1 MAPLLSSINELEQI
15 STDIYLSYDIDQKE
29 IMYSKNSDKQIA
41 PASITKLMTAIL
53 LLENYGINDQIVI
66 KISDSGIRG
75 KIANLTNGE
84 SMSVSTLLDF
94 LLVYSANDAAH
105 AVALAVSESEENF
118 IELMN
123 LKASE
128 LGMDSTNFTNVHGL
142 DEVNHFTTVKDLLI
156 LSLAAIAYDEI
167 IVSTNKEYFFAD
179 LSNNELFK
187 YRTTN
192 TLLSKNFTG
201 LKTGWT
207 TNAGLTFVG
216 LYQDLNRNIITIVN
230 QSKVD
235 LGMENHFI
243 DTILLKDS
251 SIMNFDKIII
261 LNSGATIAT
270 IYNGINTREVNADSS
285 IDIFGRVNNNYEFN
299 SITISSNTIKLEYG
313 NQNLLKV
320 PTPPSPKISLLNKLI
335 FWMFRY

>member
-29 IMYSKNSDKQIA
+29 IMYSMNSDKQIA

-53 LLENYGINDQIVI
+53 LLENYEINDQIVV
-66 KISDSGIRG
+66 KIIDSDIRG
-75 KIANLTNGE
+75 KIANLSNGE
-84 SMSVSTLLDF
+84 TISVSTLLDF

-105 AVALAVSESEENF
+105 AVALAVSESEEHF
-118 IELMN
+118 VQLMN

-128 LGMDSTNFTNVHGL
+128 LGMKSTNFTNAHGL
-142 DEVNHFTTVKDLLI
+142 DEINHFTTVKDILA
-156 LSLAAIAYDEI
+156 LSLAAINYDEI
-167 IVSTNKEYFFAD
+167 IVSTSKEYFFAN
-179 LSNNELFK
+179 LSNSELFK
-187 YRTTN
+187 YRSTN

-216 LYQDLNRNIITIVN
+216 LYQNLNRNIITIVN

-235 LGMENHFI
+235 LDMENHFI
-243 DTILLKDS
+243 DTILLKNS

-261 LNSGATIAT
+261 LNSGAAIAT
-270 IYNGINTREVNADSS
+270 IYNGINTIEVNTESS
-285 IDIFGRVNNNYEFN
+285 IDIFGRVNKNYEFN
-299 SITISSNTIKLEYG
+299 SLTIFSNIITLEYG
-313 NQNLLKV
+313 NKNLLHIS
-320 PTPPSPKISLLNKLI
+320 TPPSPKISLFDNLI
-335 FWMFRY
+335 FWMFSY